1 MNLALKGYQT
11 RILGT
16 LRDYLREVARTGDP
30 RNPFEKIV
38 AANAA
43 KAVPYIPVQ
52 IPGLAGVMPY
62 VCLRVPTGGGK
73 TLLAAHAIGAAVK
86 DYQRAERAVVL
97 WFVPSNPILEQ
108 TLAALKNPR
117 WAACKPPGPCCW
129 PI

>member
-43 KAVPYIPVQ
+43 KALPYLSLIH
-52 IPGLAGVMPY
+52 I
-62 VCLRVPTGGGK
+62 
-73 TLLAAHAIGAAVK
+73 
-86 DYQRAERAVVL
+86 
-97 WFVPSNPILEQ
+97 
-108 TLAALKNPR
+108 
-117 WAACKPPGPCCW
+117 
-129 PI
+129 